1 MRLMLPVLTA
11 LLAGT
16 LPGAEAL
23 LPFRE
28 ETLHYAVNWP
38 SGLSLGEAQMS
49 AKKVEPG
56 GGTAERWEFELKID
70 AAVPGFSVADTY
82 RSTAGDA
89 LCSTLLEK
97 DSVHGVRKT
106 RERTTF
112 DNRSLTATRETLGG
126 GGKSEF
132 QIPACARDALTYL
145 YYVRSEL
152 VRGRIPPSQGVFF
165 GSSYDVRLEYGG
177 RQSIRAADAVVE
189 SDRMV
194 VSFKGKASSLTFE
207 IFFGLDAARRP
218 ALIRVPLQMGVFS
231 MQLVP

>member
-1 MRLMLPVLTA
+1 MKILLPVLTA

-16 LPGAEAL
+16 MPGAETL
-23 LPFRE
+23 LPFE
-28 ETLHYAVNWP
+28 SETLHYAVNWP
-38 SGLSLGEAQMS
+38 SGLSLGEAKMS
-49 AKKVEPG
+49 ATKAKPAG
-56 GGTAERWEFELKID
+56 GAADRWEFELKLD

-82 RSTAGDA
+82 RSTASDA
-89 LCSTLLEK
+89 LCSTLFEK
-97 DSVHGVRKT
+97 DSSHGARKT

-112 DNRSLTATRETLGG
+112 DHRSLTATRETLGG

-132 QIPACARDALTYL
+132 SIPACARDALSYL

-152 VRGRIPPSQGVFF
+152 VRGRIPPSQGVYF
-165 GSSYDVRLEYGG
+165 GGSYDVQWAYGG
-177 RQSIRAADAVVE
+177 RQNVRAADTAVE

-194 VSFKGKASSLTFE
+194 VTFKGKASNLTFE

-218 ALIRVPLQMGVFS
+218 VLIRVPLQMGAFS